1 MRKWFHLIGNCSNGT
16 APVRGGAAVINRD
29 SQNPLRVGR
38 RPRLGTGA
46 MPTGSAPTRPAAAV
60 DPNDGSGPR
69 ERATPLPEREALLR
83 AIVETSP
90 DGLIT
95 IDEDAIIQSF
105 NPAAERM
112 FACAAGEVIGRNVD
126 CLMPSP
132 YREEHDGYINRYLRT
147 GEKRIIGIGREVLGQ
162 RKDGTIFPLE
172 LAVGEVQA
180 QGRRIFAGFV
190 RDVSARRRAE
200 ERLRELQ
207 SELIHVTRLSAM
219 GEMASALAHE
229 LNQPLTAIM
238 NYAQAARRLIDADD
252 DERRAALVS
261 LLEKTSQQASRAG
274 QIIHRLRQF
283 IAKGE
288 TERTLDDVNAVVE
301 EAAAL
306 ALIGTVGRGITVRR
320 VFAPDLPPLLIDK
333 IQIHQVITNLIR
345 NSVDALS
352 AVERRQILIQTRRA
366 SSHQV
371 EIAVADNGPGL
382 EPEVAARLFQPFV
395 TTKPGGMGIG
405 LSICRSI
412 VEAHGGKLWA
422 SANPGG
428 GTVFS
433 ISLPVS
439 ADSAA

>member
-1 MRKWFHLIGNCSNGT
+1 MLTRSSPTG
-16 APVRGGAAVINRD
+16 AEAAVAPQD
-29 SQNPLRVGR
+29 AAEA
-38 RPRLGTGA
+38 TG
-46 MPTGSAPTRPAAAV
+46 
-60 DPNDGSGPR
+60 
-69 ERATPLPEREALLR
+69 LPEREALLR

-95 IDEDAIIQSF
+95 IDEHCAIQSF
-105 NPAAERM
+105 NPAAEQM
-112 FACAAGEVIGRNVD
+112 FGYSAAEVLGRNVA

-132 YREEHDGYINRYLRT
+132 YREQHDAYVERYLRT

-162 RKDGTIFPLE
+162 RKDGGIFPLE
-172 LAVGEVQA
+172 LAVGEVHA

-190 RDVSARRRAE
+190 RDVSARRLAE

-229 LNQPLTAIM
+229 LNQPLTAII
-238 NYAQAARRLIDADD
+238 NYAQATRRLVDVVDA
-252 DERRAALVS
+252 ERRAALVN

-288 TERTLDDVNAVVE
+288 TERALEDVNAVVE
-301 EAAAL
+301 EASAL
-306 ALIGTVGRGITVRR
+306 ALIGTAGRGIAVRR
-320 VFAPDLPPLLIDK
+320 EFSRDLPPVLIDK

-345 NSVDALS
+345 NSVDALA
-352 AVERRQILIQTRRA
+352 AVQLREILIRTRRA
-366 SSHQV
+366 GPHEV
-371 EIAVADNGPGL
+371 EIAIADTGPGL
-382 EPEVAARLFQPFV
+382 EPEVAGRLFQPFV

-412 VEAHGGKLWA
+412 VEAHGGKLWV
-422 SANPGG
+422 SENPGG
-428 GTVFS
+428 GAVFAMR
-433 ISLPVS
+433 LPAS
-439 ADSAA
+439 AGSGD